1 MMAYAV
7 PGPFVGRGD
16 PTPPR
21 RPEVRLPYLIIIHN
35 YITANIP
42 KKQVANAG
50 KIPYT

>member
-1 MMAYAV
+1 MYDDLV
-7 PGPFVGRGD
+7 EFVQ
-16 PTPPR
+16 R

>member
-1 MMAYAV
+1 V
-7 PGPFVGRGD
+7 VGGGGA
-16 PTPPR
+16 PPPPPR